1 MESQSKILKNSGM
14 YANAINASDV
24 TETIEPT
31 IVTNSLLELL
41 LHVITAD
48 TSTTPLS
55 SVHITQ
61 PKVIPDLLL
70 DPNPPAPNPLAPK
83 ISD

>member
-1 MESQSKILKNSGM
+1 MESQSKILKNSETC
-14 YANAINASDV
+14 AFVINASDAM
-24 TETIEPT
+24 ETIEPI
-31 IVTNSLLELL
+31 IVLNSLLGLPP
-41 LHVITAD
+41 HANTAD

-70 DPNPPAPNPLAPK
+70 DPNPPAPNPPAPK